1 MGKSSSCPST
11 HPTLTNAPPP
21 LRESKILAD
30 SEAAT
35 VPSLIW
41 KELCQTSAALFL
53 AVACWDLD
61 CGCKPAGS
69 SKRRG
74 GGLGGIHPGTWP
86 DDASI
91 RASPDNESE
100 NDSTE
105 RLPLLAHFLFL
116 CLVKKKE
123 KEKRVHITR
132 MVQNGVV
139 AQCRSSSFHM
149 QRRSC
154 ARLYAQRILSLSAAN
169 WFDSETGLFI
179 QGKMGEGVANYTPS
193 PHSYLLLLGLK

>member
-11 HPTLTNAPPP
+11 HRTLTSAPPP
-21 LRESKILAD
+21 VRESKILAD

-41 KELCQTSAALFL
+41 KELCQTSALAALFL
-53 AVACWDLD
+53 AVACWDLG

-74 GGLGGIHPGTWP
+74 GGFGGIHPGTRP

-91 RASPDNESE
+91 RVSPDNGSE

-105 RLPLLAHFLFL
+105 RLPLLVLAHFLFL
-116 CLVKKKE
+116 CLVKKKR
-123 KEKRVHITR
+123 KRKKSAHH
-132 MVQNGVV
+132 QNGTEWCGGTVQEQLLSYAEEV
-139 AQCRSSSFHM
+139 LCSAL
-149 QRRSC
+149 C
-154 ARLYAQRILSLSAAN
+154 AENLVSLC
-169 WFDSETGLFI
+169 G
-179 QGKMGEGVANYTPS
+179 
-193 PHSYLLLLGLK
+193 

>member
-1 MGKSSSCPST
+1 M
-11 HPTLTNAPPP
+11 
-21 LRESKILAD
+21 
-30 SEAAT
+30 
-35 VPSLIW
+35 PSLIW
-41 KELCQTSAALFL
+41 KELCQTSALAALFL

-123 KEKRVHITR
+123 KEKKSAHH
-132 MVQNGVV
+132 QNGTEWCGGTVQEQLLSYAEEV
-139 AQCRSSSFHM
+139 LCSAL
-149 QRRSC
+149 C
-154 ARLYAQRILSLSAAN
+154 AENLVSLC
-169 WFDSETGLFI
+169 G
-179 QGKMGEGVANYTPS
+179 
-193 PHSYLLLLGLK
+193 